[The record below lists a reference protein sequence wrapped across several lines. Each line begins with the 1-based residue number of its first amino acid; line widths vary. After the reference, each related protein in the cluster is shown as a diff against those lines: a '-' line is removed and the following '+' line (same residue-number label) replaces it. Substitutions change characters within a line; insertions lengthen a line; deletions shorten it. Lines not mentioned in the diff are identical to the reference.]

1 MECNNSDDAW
11 AKLLLQKFHASAR
24 IRSPNVIRAHGFEDR
39 LVGIAQKRSG
49 LCITSTRQAFAEAAR
64 KDRVLNFVLAMF
76 AIKLQGTSKFA
87 LGQLKFSGGHVNLC
101 TQLIETRQIRFSG
114 RPSYGCDLR
123 PGSLKLPFRFRII
136 AAKPVCQR
144 QPFTNIDGKDGIA
157 SALEWADEI

>member
-1 MECNNSDDAW
+1 MTTRGPSC
-11 AKLLLQKFHASAR
+11 LPQKFHASAR

-39 LVGIAQKRSG
+39 LVGIAQERSG
-49 LCITSTRQAFAEAAR
+49 FGITSTRQAFAEAAR

-101 TQLIETRQIRFSG
+101 TQLIETCQIRFSG

-123 PGSLKLPFRFRII
+123 PGSLKLPFRLSRHLLFGVLERMHL
-136 AAKPVCQR
+136 
-144 QPFTNIDGKDGIA
+144 
-157 SALEWADEI
+157 SAGGTDSGDSSW